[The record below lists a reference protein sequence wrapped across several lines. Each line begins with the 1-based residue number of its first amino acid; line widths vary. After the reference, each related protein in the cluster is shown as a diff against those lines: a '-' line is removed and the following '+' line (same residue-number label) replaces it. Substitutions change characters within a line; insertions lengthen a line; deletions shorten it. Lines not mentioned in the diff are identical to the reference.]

1 MMFCS
6 VVMIIGVIAFSF
18 ANGALASIMSNYD
31 NHNANYQEK
40 LNILN
45 KAKKDYDL
53 PAELFV
59 QLKKSLQF
67 DAKKDLDDLNKFV
80 ECLPHQLKI
89 KMSLFIYEQRYS
101 KLTFFKDRSMS
112 FISWMCPL
120 LKP

>member
-1 MMFCS
+1 
-6 VVMIIGVIAFSF
+6 MIIGVIAFSF